1 MYLQA
6 NYHTHTVRC
15 HHASGT
21 EREYIE
27 KAISC
32 GMKTLGF
39 SDHSPY
45 LFDGDYYSGFR
56 VRLSDVDDYFDTLT
70 ALKKEYAGTIDIHI
84 GFEAEYYPKL
94 FGRLIGFLKDYPV
107 EYLIMGQHFLGNE
120 IDAPYCP
127 RPTEDEKLLETFVNQ
142 TTEGLETG
150 KYTYF
155 AHPDVLNW
163 VGDEKTYRKHITPLC
178 ENAKRL
184 GIPLEFNFLGFV
196 EHRHYPREL
205 FFRIAGEVGN
215 DVIFGCD
222 AHSPDAIYRQ
232 KLYEDALVYL
242 DRFGIV
248 PVPSVTLR
256 CPV

>member
-1 MYLQA
+1 M
-6 NYHTHTVRC
+6 RC
-15 HHASGT
+15 HHAVGT

-27 KAISC
+27 KAIAS
-32 GMKTLGF
+32 GLTTLGF

-56 VRLSDVDDYFDTLT
+56 VRLNEVDDYFNTLS
-70 ALKKEYAGTIDIHI
+70 ALKEEYRGRIDIHI

-94 FGRLIGFLKDYPV
+94 FARLIGFLRDYPV

-120 IDAPYCP
+120 TDGPYCP
-127 RPTEDEKLLETFVNQ
+127 HPTDDEALLELFVSQ

-150 KYTYF
+150 KFTYF

-163 VGDEKTYRKHITPLC
+163 TGSESVYRKHITSLC
-178 ENAKRL
+178 ENAKRV
-184 GIPLEFNFLGFV
+184 GVPLEFNFLGFA

-205 FFRIAGEVGN
+205 FFQIAGEVGN
-215 DVIFGCD
+215 DVILGCD

-232 KLYEDALVYL
+232 QVYDDALIYL
-242 DRFGIV
+242 KRFGIV
-248 PVPSVTLR
+248 PVSSVPLR
-256 CPV
+256 SPV